1 MAVECSSSRGDGMG
15 WDGMGVERCPGFH
28 VAIDNE
34 LMLLASFDLSELDVL
49 LLLLSDSF
57 PFFQFITR
65 LLLRSWRKK
74 KKERNKKEEK
84 FVSFFFF
91 LSKVVTKQKD
101 FFSFRSFLL
110 CNFFILFYFF
120 LKGKTQ
126 K

>member
-1 MAVECSSSRGDGMG
+1 MG

-65 LLLRSWRKK
+65 LLLLLRSWRRKK
-74 KKERNKKEEK
+74 EERNKKEEK

-101 FFSFRSFLL
+101 YSSPFVRSFFAT
-110 CNFFILFYFF
+110 FFILFYFF
-120 LKGKTQ
+120 ERENTKIKLKQ
-126 K
+126 LLC

>member
-1 MAVECSSSRGDGMG
+1 
-15 WDGMGVERCPGFH
+15 MGVERCPGFH

-65 LLLRSWRKK
+65 LLLLLRSWRRK

-84 FVSFFFF
+84 FVSFFF

-110 CNFFILFYFF
+110 CNFFILFF
-120 LKGKTQ
+120 
-126 K
+126 